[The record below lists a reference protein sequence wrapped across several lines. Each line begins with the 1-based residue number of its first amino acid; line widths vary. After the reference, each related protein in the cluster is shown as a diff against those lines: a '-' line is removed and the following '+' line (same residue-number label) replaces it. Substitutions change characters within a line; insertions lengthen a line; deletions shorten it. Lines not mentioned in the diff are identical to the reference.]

1 MAETVPIRVTETDYE
16 ELKQIAE
23 ERNLSMSQAASE
35 AFGFDRDRTE
45 NRYVTHAET
54 KRMLR
59 KLARFV
65 ELEADIDKGR
75 IVNRL
80 RYEWQET
87 DELPED
93 MRL

>member
-35 AFGFDRDRTE
+35 AFGFDRNTSE
-45 NRYVTHAET
+45 NKYMTRAET
-54 KRMLR
+54 KHMLR
-59 KLARFV
+59 LLARFV
-65 ELEADIDKGR
+65 ELEAGIDKGR
-75 IVNRL
+75 IVDRL

-87 DELPED
+87 GELPED
-93 MRL
+93 LRL